1 VADIATLGIKVTTD
15 GVANATQQLNTLN
28 ATSQATAKSAKAVA
42 EEWRKAT
49 FSDKQL
55 FSANQSLARFRENLN
70 GAEKNVNK
78 LALSQKQ
85 LIAAQRQLPMQF
97 TDIFTGLASGQKP
110 LQVLLQQGGQL
121 KDVFGGIGPALRAS
135 AGYITSL
142 INPLTLA
149 AGAVAALG
157 TAYFKGAQESVE
169 FNKALILTGNYADT
183 TADALAD
190 MATQMDAISGVTTR
204 SAAAALAEVA
214 STGRFTADQITLVAT
229 AAENMRAG
237 TGKAVQDTVKEF
249 LKLRED
255 PVRAILQLNDTYHFL
270 TRSTYDQIKALQEQ
284 GREADAA
291 TVAIEAYAGAIN
303 SRIPQV
309 TENLGFLERA
319 WKGIKSAASEAWDEM
334 LGIGRKTTPTDLRS
348 DIEMWQ
354 NDIRLNPRMSGVERE
369 MRERQIRDA
378 QAEIQRLSR
387 PKVQLIEAGSS
398 ITPPTRTVDSAQIRA
413 EDEFQKV
420 TLKYLT
426 DRERLERDIG
436 EIRIAGLKAGKSE
449 VEIEKQ
455 IAKAREQAAARSAKK
470 DGTRKATDFGAPILQ
485 QLRQQIALNQEQL
498 GTEQNLT
505 TSQRLRV
512 RVMEQMESLG
522 TKLTAAQRAE
532 IQASLEQLKVTDD
545 QVSAMTQEAR
555 LKEDLIRLNAQLEV
569 SEANR
574 ARANEIDLM
583 GIGRGADQV
592 ERQRRALDIAR
603 EYEDGLRALR
613 DRGVAEDSES
623 WRQQEEALRASR
635 DRMLQMEGDYY
646 AERDRMQADW
656 KNGAVRAF
664 EDYMAAADDV
674 AGRTADAISGVLGS
688 MQGMF
693 EEFFRTGKLD
703 WKGFLDDINAEL
715 ARFFSQQLV
724 KQIVQGVGS
733 MGSSGQAAD
742 GTNWTGTIAS
752 LFSSDWGFSSG
763 GYTGPGRR
771 NQPAGIVHAGE
782 YVLNSD
788 AVRHLPRG
796 YLDHL
801 NRGGAP
807 SVSSGGGPSHYTFE
821 VRGSIDPRSAGQIA
835 SDTSRKVSQA
845 TRRNG

>member
-15 GVANATQQLNTLN
+15 GVAQAASDLDKLNKSGGNAAKAAQQVAPAMDRAAL
-28 ATSQATAKSAKAVA
+28 SAKQLQA
-42 EEWRKAT
+42 AT
-49 FSDKQL
+49 
-55 FSANQSLARFRENLN
+55 
-70 GAEKNVNK
+70 
-78 LALSQKQ
+78 
-85 LIAAQRQLPMQF
+85 RQLPMQF

-237 TGKAVQDTVKEF
+237 TGKAVQETVKEF

-387 PKVQLIEAGSS
+387 PKVQVIEAGSS

-420 TLKYLT
+420 TLRYLT
-426 DRERLERDIG
+426 DRERLEKEIV
-436 EIRIAGLKAGKSE
+436 EIRAAGLKAGKSE
-449 VEIEKQ
+449 AEIQQQ
-455 IAKAREQAAARSAKK
+455 ITRARAQAAGRGGSGGRGGASGGRS
-470 DGTRKATDFGAPILQ
+470 ATDFGAPILQ

-555 LKEDLIRLNAQLEV
+555 LKEDLIRLNAQLEA

-592 ERQRRALDIAR
+592 DRQRRALDIAR

-623 WRQQEEALRASR
+623 WRQQEAALRASR

-674 AGRTADAISGVLGS
+674 AGRTADAINGILGS

-693 EEFFRTGKLD
+693 EEFFKTGKLD

-724 KQIVQGVGS
+724 KQIIGAFGGGQTTGTQGGGS
-733 MGSSGQAAD
+733 AAD
-742 GTNWTGTIAS
+742 SVDWASIIGSFFGGGRAAGGPVKAGRFYEVGERGPELLRTNGRNFLI
-752 LFSSDWGFSSG
+752 
-763 GYTGPGRR
+763 PGRDGVV
-771 NQPAGIVHAGE
+771 QP
-782 YVLNSD
+782 NM
-788 AVRHLPRG
+788 
-796 YLDHL
+796 
-801 NRGGAP
+801 
-807 SVSSGGGPSHYTFE
+807 GGGQRAGVTMQVTNTFSE
-821 VRGSIDPRSAGQIA
+821 RVDRRSRSAIE
-835 SDTSRKVSQA
+835 SSMYRA
-845 TRRNG
+845 TTRAQGRR